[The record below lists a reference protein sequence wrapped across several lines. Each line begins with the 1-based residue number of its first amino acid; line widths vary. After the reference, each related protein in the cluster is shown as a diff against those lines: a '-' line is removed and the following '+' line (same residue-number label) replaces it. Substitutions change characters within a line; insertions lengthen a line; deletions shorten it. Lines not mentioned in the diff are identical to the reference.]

1 MARLF
6 NLIVSHEPGLHNMRR
21 ALREIEHA
29 LEKRVTVFDS
39 PVSLLLLSVDNP
51 FEAVSRLSQNLPP
64 DTVVLRAI
72 PLDRVVSPYL
82 EDVSEATWSLV
93 EEKASADDKFA
104 IKLEGKLYSRTTGN
118 LLGSR
123 EAIDYIASKID
134 LKVDLSH
141 PTLLILIKIVRVY
154 RSLHYAG
161 VMVASPSSIFS
172 RAKRRLAD

>member
-1 MARLF
+1 MVKPF

-21 ALREIEHA
+21 ALREIEHI
-29 LEKRVTVFDS
+29 LGRRVTVFDS
-39 PVSLLLLSVDNP
+39 PISLLLLSVDNP
-51 FEAVSRLSQNLPP
+51 YSVVSKLAQDLPP

-82 EDVSEATWSLV
+82 EDVSEAVWSLV
-93 EEKASADDKFA
+93 EKKSSTSDRFA
-104 IKLEGKLYSRTTGN
+104 IRLEGKLYSRKEGI

-134 LKVDLSH
+134 LRVDLSN
-141 PTLLILIKIVRVY
+141 PTLLVLVKTVRVY

-161 VMVASPSSIFS
+161 IMVAPPTSVFS
-172 RAKRRLAD
+172 RAKRRLDK